1 MFFRNSEWGPE
12 ANKATID
19 EIYNY
24 PVKVGGVL
32 GDLID
37 ATDKDLISK
46 VCIEEKLFTTW
57 NHGRTVLIGDGMNIL
72 LFAKCAVYSLKT

>member
-12 ANKATID
+12 ANKSTTD

-24 PVKVGGVL
+24 PIKEGGVL

-37 ATDKDLISK
+37 ATDKDLISR
-46 VCIEEKLFTTW
+46 VYIEDKLFKTW
-57 NHGRTVLIGDGMNIL
+57 NHGRTVLIGDGMKGL
-72 LFAKCAVYSLKT
+72 ASLVENEHYVKT